1 MLDLDRSPIGELH
14 RVIAGFLVV
23 VISQTVESGTDRGWR
38 LLILFAGV
46 LVAYRTVPL
55 VIRKLVRFDDST
67 TAVWS
72 ERRQLAKQFDSYQW
86 KKLFWFGAG
95 MTIAAVITHDAS
107 ASALVLATV
116 CLASGAVGLIVWNV
130 RRQRFRG
137 AAS

>member
-23 VISQTVESGTDRGWR
+23 VMSQTVESGTDRGWR
-38 LLILFAGV
+38 LLFLFAGV
-46 LVAYRTVPL
+46 LVAYRMVPL

-72 ERRQLAKQFDSYQW
+72 ERRHLAKQFDSYQW
-86 KKLFWFGAG
+86 KKLFWFGVG
-95 MTIAAVITHDAS
+95 LTIAAVITNNAS
-107 ASALVLATV
+107 ATARVLATV
-116 CLASGAVGLIVWNV
+116 CLASGAVGLIVWSV
-130 RRQRFRG
+130 RRRGFGG